1 MKYSFPAFENGFIR
15 AAAASPALRVADC
28 TYNADQ
34 IIGVM
39 REYAEKNVQLLCLPE
54 FALTGYTC
62 SDLFLQDTLLRGAED
77 GLAAILKASEGL
89 NLVVLINYEKCL
101 IERDEHIA
109 AVNSTV
115 KSRIE
120 RFGVRSY
127 LNRYTGV
134 VLFAVTA

>member
-62 SDLFLQDTLLRGAED
+62 SDLFLQDTLLRG
-77 GLAAILKASEGL
+77 GRGRPCRVEGQRGT
-89 NLVVLINYEKCL
+89 
-101 IERDEHIA
+101 ERRCPRRPA
-109 AVNSTV
+109 CAP
-115 KSRIE
+115 
-120 RFGVRSY
+120 
-127 LNRYTGV
+127 
-134 VLFAVTA
+134 

>member
-62 SDLFLQDTLLRGAED
+62 SDLFLQDTLLRGAE
-77 GLAAILKASEGL
+77 
-89 NLVVLINYEKCL
+89 
-101 IERDEHIA
+101 
-109 AVNSTV
+109 AVN
-115 KSRIE
+115 KSWPAFWDTLRGLGAKIDTE
-120 RFGVRSY
+120 
-127 LNRYTGV
+127 
-134 VLFAVTA
+134 